1 MPDNRNPAWQRLVEI
16 TRRLR
21 APDGCPWDREQTFES
36 LKTHLLEEA
45 YEVLEAIDSGDRANL
60 REELGDLLFQIL
72 FLSQIASE
80 EGSFDIEAV
89 CAGIADKLVRRHP
102 HVFGEGRLQTS
113 GEVLRQWEELKDA
126 ERRQEEGSP
135 GALSGVPVHLPALL
149 KAHRLTAKASQF
161 GLDWKG
167 AAEVL
172 EKLDEELEEFLAAH
186 RQKGATD
193 ALEEELGDLLFTLA
207 NLGRHLSI
215 DPEAALQRANRK
227 FIGRFEHVER
237 RLREQGKE
245 WGALSAEELDR
256 LWREAKAEL

>member
-1 MPDNRNPAWQRLVEI
+1 MPDNQNPAWQKLVEI

-21 APDGCPWDREQTFES
+21 APEGCPWDREQTFES
-36 LKTHLLEEA
+36 LRTHLLEEA
-45 YEVLEAIDSGDRANL
+45 YEVLEAIDSADRANL
-60 REELGDLLFQIL
+60 REELGDLLFQIV

-80 EGSFDIEAV
+80 EGCFDIETV
-89 CAGIADKLVRRHP
+89 CAGIADKLERRHP

-186 RQKGATD
+186 RQEGASD

-245 WGALSAEELDR
+245 WGALSAQELDR
-256 LWREAKAEL
+256 LWRDAKAEL

>member
-1 MPDNRNPAWQRLVEI
+1 MPDNQHPAWQKLVEI

-186 RQKGATD
+186 RQEGAAG

-245 WGALSAEELDR
+245 WGALSAEDLDR

>member
-1 MPDNRNPAWQRLVEI
+1 MPDNQNPAWQKLVEI

-172 EKLDEELEEFLAAH
+172 DKLDEELEEFLEAH
-186 RQKGATD
+186 RQAGPAA

-245 WGALSAEELDR
+245 WGSLSAEDLDR
-256 LWREAKAEL
+256 LWREAKAAV

>member
-1 MPDNRNPAWQRLVEI
+1 MPDNQNPAWQKLVEI

-21 APDGCPWDREQTFES
+21 VPDGCPWDREQTFES

-186 RQKGATD
+186 RQEGATD

-227 FIGRFEHVER
+227 FIDRFEHVER
-237 RLREQGKE
+237 RLRERGKE